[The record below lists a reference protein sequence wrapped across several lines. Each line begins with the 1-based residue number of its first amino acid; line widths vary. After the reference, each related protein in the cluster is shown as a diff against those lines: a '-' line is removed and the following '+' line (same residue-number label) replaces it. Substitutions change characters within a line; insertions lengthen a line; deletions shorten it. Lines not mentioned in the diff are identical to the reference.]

1 MTRKRA
7 GTNTSGEKKRKLSE
21 KEQKTESISL
31 IQKYIQGQIKNNIDS
46 LLQSVT
52 RIQKLK
58 EIEVN
63 TMKEKVDSL
72 ERANDEKDKEN
83 SKLKQDLSRAKSC
96 GDCKTK
102 GEEIKTLTKCIE
114 NLKQDNEKEN
124 QKLREHIFTRKI
136 KMKNY
141 ISILKERDDKIEN
154 LEIDLE
160 ELKQKMEEAE
170 NTKET
175 EDRLETTNSTETTE
189 KKGDSLEKKE
199 QDVKSKPT
207 GKSGQNIIHL
217 IDTTLQ
223 SINSDKESSEME
235 EEKQKKKSKVKTI
248 IVSSASNSAQPAVP
262 SGKKNKK
269 TNKRNR
275 S

>member
-21 KEQKTESISL
+21 KEQETESISL

-52 RIQKLK
+52 RILKLK

-83 SKLKQDLSRAKSC
+83 SKLKQDLSKAKSC

-141 ISILKERDDKIEN
+141 ISILKERYDKIE
-154 LEIDLE
+154 
-160 ELKQKMEEAE
+160 
-170 NTKET
+170 
-175 EDRLETTNSTETTE
+175 
-189 KKGDSLEKKE
+189 
-199 QDVKSKPT
+199 
-207 GKSGQNIIHL
+207 
-217 IDTTLQ
+217 
-223 SINSDKESSEME
+223 
-235 EEKQKKKSKVKTI
+235 KVKLI
-248 IVSSASNSAQPAVP
+248 P
-262 SGKKNKK
+262 
-269 TNKRNR
+269 RY
-275 S
+275 